1 MKLKTIYLEGTEH
14 AIKSILEIAKKN
26 LGDGIDVID
35 INHNPTNVG
44 INKQEVDQNDN

>member
-35 INHNPTNVG
+35 INHNPYEDDTG
-44 INKQEVDQNDN
+44 EEEWKH